1 MGSTLDPRFDVEK
14 RKVTTMNVKH
24 FSVLAGGAA
33 MLFASTASAGFNGL
47 SYDIVAIDGVDGAP
61 AHWTARI
68 YADLGA
74 GDRLDAVYGNGSN
87 PLTMGTTSSL
97 YQNSFGGDTTT
108 AINPALY
115 AAFPS
120 LVYDSWVTIGL
131 EDQVGNA
138 LSDIGMNFGA
148 DEVSTS
154 DGSFYVTPDDAQGE
168 EVGGRVLIAQFTS
181 MDYDS
186 DLVGTISM
194 QGKNADGSNWTAESV
209 SYEFSLPAPG
219 ALALLGLAGIAGRRR
234 RRA

>member
-1 MGSTLDPRFDVEK
+1 
-14 RKVTTMNVKH
+14 MNFKQLT
-24 FSVLAGGAA
+24 VLAGGATLLLSA
-33 MLFASTASAGFNGL
+33 AASADFQGL
-47 SYDIVAIDGVDGAP
+47 SYEIVAIDGVDGAP

-74 GDRLDAVYGNGSN
+74 GDRLDAVYGNADN
-87 PLTMGTTSSL
+87 PLSMGTTSSL
-97 YQNSFGGDTTT
+97 YQNAFGGDTTS

-131 EDQVGNA
+131 EDQNGNA
-138 LSDIGMNFGA
+138 LSNIGMNFGA
-148 DEVSTS
+148 DSVTTS
-154 DGSFYVTPDDAQGE
+154 DGSFYVTPDDSQGQ
-168 EVGGRVLIAQFTS
+168 EVGGKVLIAQFTS

-186 DLVGTISM
+186 SLQGTISL
-194 QGKNADGSNWTAESV
+194 QGKLADGSNWGAESV
-209 SYEFSLPAPG
+209 SYDFALPAPG

>member
-1 MGSTLDPRFDVEK
+1 
-14 RKVTTMNVKH
+14 MNFKQLT
-24 FSVLAGGAA
+24 VLAGGATLLLSA
-33 MLFASTASAGFNGL
+33 AASADFQGL
-47 SYDIVAIDGVDGAP
+47 SSEVVMIDGVDGAP

-68 YADLGA
+68 YANLGA
-74 GDRLDAVYGNGSN
+74 GDRLDAVYGNAAN
-87 PLTMGTTSSL
+87 PLSMGTTSSL
-97 YQNSFGGDTTT
+97 YQNAFGGNTST

-131 EDQVGNA
+131 EDQGNNA
-138 LSDIGMNFGA
+138 LSDIGMNYGA
-148 DEVSTS
+148 DSVSTS
-154 DGSFYVTPDDAQGE
+154 DGSFYVTPDDAQGA

-186 DLVGTISM
+186 HLVGTISL
-194 QGKNADGSNWTAESV
+194 QGKLADGSNWGAESV
-209 SYEFSLPAPG
+209 SYDFALPAPG

>member
-1 MGSTLDPRFDVEK
+1 
-14 RKVTTMNVKH
+14 MNFKQLT
-24 FSVLAGGAA
+24 VLAGGATLLLSA
-33 MLFASTASAGFNGL
+33 AASADFQGL
-47 SYDIVAIDGVDGAP
+47 SSEVVMIDGVDGAP

-68 YADLGA
+68 YANLGA
-74 GDRLDAVYGNGSN
+74 GDRLDAVYGNAAN
-87 PLTMGTTSSL
+87 PLSMGTSSSL
-97 YQNSFGGDTTT
+97 YQNAFGGNTST

-131 EDQVGNA
+131 EDQGGNA
-138 LSDIGMNFGA
+138 LSDIGMNYGA
-148 DEVSTS
+148 DSVSTS
-154 DGSFYVTPDDAQGE
+154 DGSFYVTPDDAQGA

-186 DLVGTISM
+186 HLVGTISL
-194 QGKNADGSNWTAESV
+194 QGKLADGSNWGAESV
-209 SYEFSLPAPG
+209 SYDFALPAPG